1 MLASERT
8 RYIISQLNE
17 KGIINLKD
25 VAKELGISEA
35 TVRRDFEKLENE
47 GRLKRVTGGAELTE
61 STNDFSNNAELTMR
75 SKKSLNYD
83 GKLRVA
89 KKACEYIQ
97 DGECIFVDGG
107 TSAAALA
114 KFLEKRAVKIVTHSE
129 LFVRS
134 MNNPAAEIVLIGG
147 TYLTHYA
154 MSVGTLT
161 QQALSQFHFDRV
173 FISCTCADL
182 EEGLAYTNELDTL
195 AIKNVARQNGDH
207 SYLLLDSGKINRRS
221 FCKLDSLSNFEQV
234 FCDDCPKLSNAPDHF
249 IIV

>member
-47 GRLKRVTGGAELTE
+47 GRLKRVTGGAKLTE

-97 DGECIFVDGG
+97 DGECIFVDGCQREAVFG
-107 TSAAALA
+107 TVIIKSL
-114 KFLEKRAVKIVTHSE
+114 I
-129 LFVRS
+129 FVVEDGE
-134 MNNPAAEIVLIGG
+134 PF
-147 TYLTHYA
+147 
-154 MSVGTLT
+154 VG
-161 QQALSQFHFDRV
+161 D
-173 FISCTCADL
+173 
-182 EEGLAYTNELDTL
+182 
-195 AIKNVARQNGDH
+195 
-207 SYLLLDSGKINRRS
+207 
-221 FCKLDSLSNFEQV
+221 EQ
-234 FCDDCPKLSNAPDHF
+234 
-249 IIV
+249 